1 MRTFYFKKVSRSNQG
16 GRVPFLYFIPSDGFT
31 LIEVLV
37 VIVVVL
43 ILLGIS
49 IPVGKT
55 TMEKAR
61 IHQAQAD
68 IVKIEG
74 AVEGFKSQN
83 GSYPGDASNTI
94 DATLMSDLD
103 DFMKFPA
110 DQVVSNE
117 FVDPWMVP
125 YKYQE
130 PGVNQ
135 SGFVDIASAGPDRS
149 FEATWTSSSGTN
161 ADNITNWSQSR

>member
-1 MRTFYFKKVSRSNQG
+1 MRTFHFEKVSRSNQR
-16 GRVPFLYFIPSDGFT
+16 GRVPFFYFVPSDGFT

-74 AVEGFKSQN
+74 AVEGFKSKS
-83 GSYPGDASNTI
+83 GYYPAEATSYTVP
-94 DATLMSDLD
+94 MSSLEE
-103 DFMKFPA
+103 FMKFPA
-110 DQVVSNE
+110 DQVVSNQ

-125 YKYQE
+125 YKYQK